1 MWQQEFSW
9 FFCLFQQEFRQG
21 KRIAFEVLMALALAH
36 FFGFYNPKQLADFL
50 DIPHQKLYAQLKAWS
65 LYYLKEMLIR
75 FMVKQAVEQLKPVFE
90 KSAATQSRAGMT
102 LSIDNSVIDRLGK
115 FLRCT
120 WSW

>member
-50 DIPHQKLYAQLKAWS
+50 DIPHQKLYA
-65 LYYLKEMLIR
+65 
-75 FMVKQAVEQLKPVFE
+75 
-90 KSAATQSRAGMT
+90 
-102 LSIDNSVIDRLGK
+102 
-115 FLRCT
+115 
-120 WSW
+120 

>member
-1 MWQQEFSW
+1 
-9 FFCLFQQEFRQG
+9 
-21 KRIAFEVLMALALAH
+21 MALALAH

-90 KSAATQSRAGMT
+90 QSAATQSRAGMT
-102 LSIDNSVIDRLGK
+102 LSIDNSVIDRFGK